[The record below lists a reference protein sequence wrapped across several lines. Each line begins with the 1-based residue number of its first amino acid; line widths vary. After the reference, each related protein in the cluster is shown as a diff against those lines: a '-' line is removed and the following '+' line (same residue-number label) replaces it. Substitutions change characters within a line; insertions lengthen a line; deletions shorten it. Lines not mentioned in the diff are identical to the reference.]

1 MYGDFWHDDYEICFD
16 RKVVS
21 AVMSDSVI
29 VSIGYPRVAAC
40 LLYE

>member
-40 LLYE
+40 LL